1 MFRVMTPA
9 YIRPAY
15 SRAAAPNNP
24 NAARPM
30 RRGTAF
36 TISIVTSL
44 HAVITS
50 VMPLPISA
58 ANFGLIIDPTFFEK
72 SRIVRT

>member
-36 TISIVTSL
+36 TISTVT
-44 HAVITS
+44 AATARMTS
-50 VMPLPISA
+50 ATP
-58 ANFGLIIDPTFFEK
+58 
-72 SRIVRT
+72 

>member
-1 MFRVMTPA
+1 MFSAMTPV
-9 YIRPAY
+9 YIRPAAR
-15 SRAAAPNNP
+15 RATAPNSVRAP
-24 NAARPM
+24 RPM

>member
-1 MFRVMTPA
+1 MFSAMTPR
-9 YIRPAY
+9 YIRPADN
-15 SRAAAPNNP
+15 RAIPTIPPNNP
-24 NAARPM
+24 RTM
-30 RRGTAF
+30 RRGMAF

>member
-1 MFRVMTPA
+1 MFSAITPR
-9 YIRPAY
+9 YIRPAAR
-15 SRAAAPNNP
+15 RATAPNTL
-24 NAARPM
+24 NAPRAM

-36 TISIVTSL
+36 TISSVTSL